1 MLSRLLVLATA
12 LLGLVN
18 ASSRKAEL
26 QTRHDVW
33 PFAPFK
39 TSGRDIIDTRG
50 HKVVYAGIN
59 WPGAADVMIPEGL
72 QYQSISTIV
81 SKIKQVGLNVIR
93 LTYAIEMIDDIFN
106 STADSTLS
114 GALTK
119 ALGSANASIILNQIL
134 THNPDLSAQTTRLQ
148 VFDAVA
154 AECAKQKIYVHLD
167 NHMSKGE
174 WCCSASDGNAWF
186 GDTYFNTTRWIR
198 GLTYMATHAFSWPA
212 FVSTALRNEFRL
224 PASPSPVREN
234 YGWKDWYPN
243 VIAAATSIY
252 ETNADPLIFFSGLG
266 YDTDLANVTAGLD
279 LGNDQI
285 FQISNF
291 EFSDKIV
298 FELHNY
304 NGDFSGSCE
313 SFSLYKQGY
322 NAMDVSETSTAK
334 NFAPVVLTEF
344 GYEQNSTNFKKPY
357 PDCIKEYLT
366 SLPGG
371 PGGWMQWVLAGSYYI
386 REGIQ
391 DYDETWGLLNHNWTG
406 WRSEEAVEQFTKA
419 FAEETLGVD

>member
-1 MLSRLLVLATA
+1 MLARLLVITTA
-12 LLGLVN
+12 LLNLVS
-18 ASSRKAEL
+18 ARPTKSEL
-26 QTRHDVW
+26 QPRQDVW

-50 HKVVYAGIN
+50 QKVVYAGIN

-81 SKIKQVGLNVIR
+81 SKIKDLGMNVIR

-106 STADSTLS
+106 STADSTVS

-119 ALGSANASIILNQIL
+119 ALGSENATIVLSQIL
-134 THNPDLSAQTTRLQ
+134 TNNPDLSAETTRLE
-148 VFDAVA
+148 VFDAIA
-154 AECAKQKIYVHLD
+154 AECAKQEIYVHLD

-174 WCCSASDGNAWF
+174 WCCSTSDGNSWF
-186 GDTYFNTTRWIR
+186 GDTFFNTTRWIR
-198 GLTYMATHAFSWPA
+198 GLTYMSTHAFSWPA
-212 FVSTALRNEFRL
+212 FVSTALRNELRQ
-224 PASPSPVREN
+224 PDSPSPVREN

-243 VIAAATSIY
+243 MVAAADSIN
-252 ETNADPLIFFSGLG
+252 EANSDPLIFFSGLG
-266 YDTDLANVTAGLD
+266 FDTDLANVTAGLD
-279 LGNDQI
+279 LGDGQI
-285 FQISNF
+285 FNISNF
-291 EFSDKIV
+291 TYADKIV
-298 FELHNY
+298 LELHNY
-304 NGDFSGSCE
+304 NTGYSGSCE
-313 SFSLYKQGY
+313 SFSMYEQGY
-322 NAMDVSETSTAK
+322 NAMDTSEGSTAR
-334 NFAPVVLTEF
+334 NIAPVVLTEF

-391 DYDETWGLLNHNWTG
+391 DHDETWGLFNHNWTD

-419 FAEETLGVD
+419 FVEETLGVD